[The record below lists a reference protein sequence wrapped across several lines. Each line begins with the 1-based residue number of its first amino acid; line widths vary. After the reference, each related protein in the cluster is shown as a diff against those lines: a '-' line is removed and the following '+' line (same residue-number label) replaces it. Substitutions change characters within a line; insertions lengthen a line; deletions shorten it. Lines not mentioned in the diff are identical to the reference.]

1 MTLSAEKTHWLAKL
15 RLVYEHSGS
24 RTIISQ
30 RDHIGPLVVQRP
42 FYPEGAPCHTY
53 ILHPPGGVVAGDQ
66 LSIHIH
72 TKSGAHALLTTP
84 AANKF
89 YRSNGELAQIEQSLI
104 VDDEATLEWLPQ
116 ESIYYQACK
125 VNSSTLVQLASNA
138 NFIGWEITCLG
149 TPAGGQHF
157 DKGTLRQKFEL
168 WQADKPLFIDRA
180 LLQGENNILTARW
193 GLRGY
198 SVLGTLLIY
207 PGDKT
212 QLEEIRSL
220 YDDTATYLFSTS
232 LINKVIV
239 CRCLGHGS
247 EQVKQ
252 VFTRV
257 WSKIRPLLINKPVSI
272 PRIWNT

>member
-1 MTLSAEKTHWLAKL
+1 MTLSAEKTHWQATL
-15 RLVYEHSGS
+15 RLTYEASAS
-24 RTIISQ
+24 RTVISQ
-30 RDHIGPLVVQRP
+30 RDHVGPLVVQRP
-42 FYPEGAPCHTY
+42 FYPEGSPCHTY

-72 TKSGAHALLTTP
+72 TTSNAHALITTP

-89 YRSNGELAQIEQSLI
+89 YRSTGALAQIEQWLN
-104 VDDEATLEWLPQ
+104 VEDETTLEWLPQ
-116 ESIYYQACK
+116 ESIYFQACN
-125 VNSSTLVQLASNA
+125 VAASTRVQLAQKA
-138 NFIGWEITCLG
+138 KFIGWEITCLG

-157 DKGTLRQKFEL
+157 DQGTLRQKFEL

-180 LLQGENNILTARW
+180 LLQGGSEILTATW
-193 GLRGY
+193 GLQGY

-207 PGDKT
+207 PGDQS
-212 QLEEIRSL
+212 QLEAIHTL
-220 YDDTATYLFSTS
+220 YDKNAAYLFSAS

-239 CRCLGHGS
+239 CRCLGHGG

-252 VFTRV
+252 IFIRV
-257 WSKIRPLLINKPVSI
+257 WSIIRPLLIDKPVSI